1 MKLALGTSLCSN
13 TTGGGR
19 SVKLISDAFK
29 RRVLS
34 RTGGTTNS
42 LSCMQT
48 QLTAIKNIA

>member
-1 MKLALGTSLCSN
+1 MKLSLSISLGSDTPS
-13 TTGGGR
+13 GGR

-29 RRVLS
+29 RRVVA